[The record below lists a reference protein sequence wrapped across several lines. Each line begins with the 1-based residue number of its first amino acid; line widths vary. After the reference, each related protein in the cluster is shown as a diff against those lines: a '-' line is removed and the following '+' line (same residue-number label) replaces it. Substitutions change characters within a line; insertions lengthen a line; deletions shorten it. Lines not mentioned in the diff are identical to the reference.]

1 MASIVDMANEEADR
15 VEAENPDEE
24 TPDFPD
30 EPEPE
35 PEPEP
40 EAEPVEAIGPDE
52 IRRAEKASEAQRRKL
67 AAILG
72 EAFVAHDCPLC
83 AALGFLPELP
93 APGARFEFVTD
104 GENAGFAI
112 LPPET
117 PPELKHAPDKGICD
131 ECDGWGEVITG
142 ARNPNTAI
150 WQCSKC
156 NGNGYVTVIREQ
168 PAYQLPPVTTS
179 PGGLIPAPADVGL
192 PPDAWGRPAG
202 HPHYGLLPS
211 QVS

>member
-30 EPEPE
+30 ETEPEPTPEPE
-35 PEPEP
+35 PEP
-40 EAEPVEAIGPDE
+40 VEGFGPKE
-52 IRRAEKASEAQRRKL
+52 MRLVEKAIDAQRRKL
-67 AAILG
+67 SLIIGADQ
-72 EAFVAHDCPLC
+72 VAHDCPVC
-83 AALGFLPELP
+83 SARGFLSAEPPIGL
-93 APGARFEFVTD
+93 RLEFVQ
-104 GENAGFAI
+104 GENGI
-112 LPPET
+112 DVGVVPPET